1 MTATMW
7 ILGFIAGVAALVVTV
22 FLSPVGVALVVVVSL
37 LRPRPA
43 AAAGA
48 CVVWGSAFL
57 ITMWRAVESCAALNR
72 QRNASCTLGDNS
84 LFAAVGLAVLA
95 LGIGLTVY
103 AMMQARRDRSA
114 SASP

>member
-7 ILGFIAGVAALVVTV
+7 ILGFIAGVATLVVTV
-22 FLSPVGVALVVVVSL
+22 FLFPVGIALVVVVSL

-57 ITMWRAVESCAALNR
+57 ITMWQAAESCAALNR
-72 QRNASCTLGDNS
+72 HRNASCTTGDNT
-84 LFAAVGLAVLA
+84 LYAVTGIAVLA
-95 LGIGLTVY
+95 LGLVLTTYLVV
-103 AMMQARRDRSA
+103 RGRSRSTPAA
-114 SASP
+114 S